1 MIILIFFTNTCQGL
15 YFCSIDSGRKMTKK
29 EILIVEDEIRLAE
42 VMKKQLEEYGFRTD
56 IANDGYTGKQ
66 KLESKKFDLV
76 ILDINLPLING
87 YDLCRDIRKT
97 DRRIPIIMLTA
108 YGTSD
113 NKITGFEA
121 GADDYIVKPFDFREL
136 LARVNVFIR
145 RSESVRQDSHKIRMA
160 DLEMDLNTK
169 TVTRAGMKIDL
180 TAKESLLLE
189 IFLKNRDKLLT
200 REFIIEKVWGI
211 DFDPSTN
218 VIDVYVNYL
227 RKKIDKNFDPKL
239 IHTKFGFGF
248 YCSDKEL

>member
-1 MIILIFFTNTCQGL
+1 MMKTGITGK
-15 YFCSIDSGRKMTKK
+15 D
-29 EILIVEDEIRLAE
+29 ILIVEDEIRLAE
-42 VMKKQLEEYGFRTD
+42 VMKKQLEENGFVID
-56 IANDGYTGKQ
+56 IAYDGYIGKQ
-66 KLESKKFDLV
+66 KIENGKFDLV

-97 DRRIPIIMLTA
+97 NRKIPIIMLTA
-108 YGTSD
+108 YGTPD
-113 NKITGFEA
+113 HKISGFDA

-145 RSESVRQDSHKIRMA
+145 RSESVVSDADVIRIA

-169 TVTRAGMKIDL
+169 SVTRAGKKIEL

-189 IFLKNRDKLLT
+189 TFLRNRDKLLT

-211 DFDPSTN
+211 EFDPSTN
-218 VIDVYVNYL
+218 IIDVYVNYL
-227 RKKIDKNFDPKL
+227 RKKIDRNFCPKL